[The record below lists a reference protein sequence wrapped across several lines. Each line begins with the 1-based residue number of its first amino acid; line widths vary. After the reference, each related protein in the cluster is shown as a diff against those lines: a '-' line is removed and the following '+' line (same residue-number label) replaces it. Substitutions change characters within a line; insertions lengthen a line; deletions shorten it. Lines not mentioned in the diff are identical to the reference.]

1 MLKTSQRIGCKRVVL
16 NNHISG
22 WSSGLPQEL
31 VLGPALV
38 SVLRLLEGTQR
49 EIPKVCKYRRSFQV
63 VVKYH
68 PKGEDFQKDLIK
80 LTG

>member
-1 MLKTSQRIGCKRVVL
+1 MIL

-22 WSSGLPQEL
+22 WNSGLPQEL
-31 VLGPALV
+31 VLGPALL
-38 SVLRLLEGTQR
+38 SVLLSLLEGMHN
-49 EIPKVCKYRRSFQV
+49 EISKLYKYGKSFQV

-68 PKGEDFQKDLIK
+68 PKGEDFQKDVIK